1 VATDKRER
9 QRAARLEKT
18 VAEQTAA
25 KRARTRG
32 TGLRVVVAALVV
44 LAVLFGVSQL
54 MGDDDNDTA
63 TEDSD
68 STDST
73 PIDPSEGEFTNPEL
87 AEEVLAREAPTP
99 APPPAD
105 TAAGALEM
113 STITEGEGDEAA
125 AGDTIVAH
133 YVGVLSDGTTF
144 DESWSGGQ
152 PITVTVGTG
161 QVITGWDEGLIG
173 AKIGERRHLLIG
185 SDKAYGA
192 NGSPPAIPPNAP
204 LAFDVDVV
212 DIVPGEG

>member
-1 VATDKRER
+1 
-9 QRAARLEKT
+9 
-18 VAEQTAA
+18 
-25 KRARTRG
+25 
-32 TGLRVVVAALVV
+32 
-44 LAVLFGVSQL
+44 
-54 MGDDDNDTA
+54 
-63 TEDSD
+63 
-68 STDST
+68 
-73 PIDPSEGEFTNPEL
+73 
-87 AEEVLAREAPTP
+87 
-99 APPPAD
+99 
-105 TAAGALEM
+105 M
-113 STITEGEGDEAA
+113 STITEGEGDGAA

>member
-54 MGDDDNDTA
+54 MGDDDDTA

-73 PIDPSEGEFTNPEL
+73 PIDPSEGEFTNPEV

-113 STITEGEGDEAA
+113 STITEGEGDGAA

-144 DESWSGGQ
+144 DESWSRGQ

-192 NGSPPAIPPNAP
+192 NGSPPDIPPNAP